1 MNNLMSNKQK
11 DNHSPNNTTDTSMAK
26 ESDYTGGA
34 MQHLF
39 KRILGLQGLGAQALS
54 RSWWQ
59 RWVYPLLFLLT
70 LTLSLATYLTLDS
83 VQQSV
88 NTYINDNQRA
98 LVGGDLILNSK
109 QDWPSEVLA
118 QVKTI
123 ADTQTVYD
131 YQFTAMVVTDEQTLL
146 TSVKAVSPAYPL
158 YGEAELASGQPLWE
172 QLTSNN
178 VVVAPEVLNGL
189 NANIGDQITIGDA
202 EFTISDVLTKEPD
215 RPLTAFGFGG
225 RVLMQQDA
233 LAATNLLGERSRI
246 NYRIEL
252 AGEPELMAEQYD
264 KLTQILT
271 NYPDIEL
278 SDAESADTS
287 VSRIS
292 DNVLMFL
299 KLLVIAVLLLSAVA
313 MYGVITAFVTK
324 QQSSNA
330 IRLALGEP
338 LGSLKRSYYQLL
350 IVTTIIACIAAI
362 IVSFGLL
369 KVGQPYLGAILP
381 ADVGLAINPISAIKT
396 IIIALVLTLLIAQ
409 RGLSTLS
416 TTKPATLLSQ
426 GASQQVQNLPWYQ
439 RLPLLWYGLMLTG
452 LYAFFAY
459 EVSSFKLGAQ
469 LLIGLIG
476 FVAIFWLLARA
487 WLWLLAKLA
496 TNSNISWMQR
506 IAIHNLAR
514 KGNQSALFFV
524 TLSLSVAVLTLIT
537 TLNHSINTQF
547 VNAYPEDAPNL
558 FLLDIQSDQHDE
570 IDNIIGAPV
579 SYYPVIRARVVTANN
594 VPVQDIEPA
603 DGFDDP
609 ARVFNLSYA
618 DTVMDTE
625 FITDAVKD
633 KQLYAPI
640 NVQNQT
646 ENERGTL
653 QNSVQQSVQISEQ
666 TIAPMSILDTAAS
679 LLNVGMGDQVRFNI
693 QGIEIVGQITS
704 IRSRYEQG
712 PSPYFYF
719 LFEPAVL
726 SAAPQI
732 QFATAH
738 VAADDIPDL
747 QGKLVRQFPAVTT
760 IDGTAIAQQIQEL
773 VVQMSRLVYVFTLLA
788 LLTGIMV
795 LISSLLSTS
804 QDRMQESASFR
815 LLGMQK
821 RDLYMLN
828 ILELGILGISA
839 ALFAVIIA
847 NIGAWAAITQWFNLQ
862 FSVPW
867 ASLGIGGVTLVALL
881 FAIAIIYVRLVI
893 GRGIMARVRAMI

>member
-1 MNNLMSNKQK
+1 M
-11 DNHSPNNTTDTSMAK
+11 DNMDNESTDSRGII
-26 ESDYTGGA
+26 S
-34 MQHLF
+34 QLF
-39 KRILGLQGLGAQALS
+39 NRLLISKNLGAQALS

-59 RWVYPLLFLLT
+59 RWIYPVLFLIT
-70 LTLSLATYLTLDS
+70 LVLSLATYLTLDS
-83 VQQSV
+83 IQQSV
-88 NTYINDNQRA
+88 DTYINDNQRA

-109 QDWPSEVLA
+109 QDWPSEILA
-118 QVKTI
+118 QVETV
-123 ADTQTVYD
+123 ADTQIVYD
-131 YQFTAMVVTDEQTLL
+131 YQFSAMVVTDEQTLL
-146 TSVKAVSPAYPL
+146 ASVKAVSPAYPL
-158 YGEAELASGQPLWE
+158 YGEAELASGQPLWQ
-172 QLTSNN
+172 QLSAAN
-178 VVVAPEVLNGL
+178 VVVAPEVLNSL
-189 NANIGDQITIGDA
+189 NASVGDQITIGDA
-202 EFTISDVLTKEPD
+202 EFIISDVLTKEPD

-225 RVLMQQDA
+225 RVLMHQDA
-233 LAATNLLGERSRI
+233 LAATNLLGQRSRI

-252 AGEPELMAEQYD
+252 AGAPELMAVQRD
-264 KLTQILT
+264 KLTQILN

-338 LGSLKRSYYQLL
+338 LKSLKRSYYQLL
-350 IVTTIIACIAAI
+350 IVTTIIACVAAV

-369 KVGQPYLGAILP
+369 KVGQPYLIAILP

-416 TTKPATLLSQ
+416 STKPATLLDQ
-426 GASQQVQNLPWYQ
+426 GASTNSQNLPWY
-439 RLPLLWYGLMLTG
+439 RSLPLLWYGLMLVG
-452 LYAFFAY
+452 LYVFFAY
-459 EVSSFKLGAQ
+459 EVNSLLLGAQ
-469 LLIGLIG
+469 LLIGLTA
-476 FVAIFWLLARA
+476 FVAIFWLLARG
-487 WLWLLAKLA
+487 WLWLLTKFAKH
-496 TNSNISWMQR
+496 SNISWMQR

-537 TLNHSINTQF
+537 TLNHSINAQF
-547 VNAYPEDAPNL
+547 INAYPEDAPNL

-570 IDNIIGAPV
+570 INNIIAAPV

-594 VPVQDIEPA
+594 IPVQDIEPA

-625 FITDAVKD
+625 FITDAVEND
-633 KQLYAPI
+633 KLYTPIKTSDNDPAQTVAP
-640 NVQNQT
+640 
-646 ENERGTL
+646 L
-653 QNSVQQSVQISEQ
+653 
-666 TIAPMSILDTAAS
+666 SILDTAAS

-704 IRSRYEQG
+704 IRSRYEKG

-719 LFEPAVL
+719 LFEPEVL
-726 SAAPQI
+726 AAAPQI

-738 VAADDIPDL
+738 VAADDIPKL
-747 QGKLVRQFPAVTT
+747 QGQLVREFPAVTT
-760 IDGTAIAQQIQEL
+760 IDGTAIAQQVQEL

-804 QDRMQESASFR
+804 QDRMKDSASFR

-847 NIGAWAAITQWFNLQ
+847 NIGAWAAITQWFNLR

-867 ASLGIGGVTLVALL
+867 TSLAIGGVALVVLL

>member
-1 MNNLMSNKQK
+1 
-11 DNHSPNNTTDTSMAK
+11 MAK
-26 ESDYTGGA
+26 ESDYTGGI
-34 MQHLF
+34 MRQLF
-39 KRILGLQGLGAQALS
+39 SGILSLPILGLQGLGAQALS

-59 RWVYPLLFLLT
+59 RWIYPLLFLLT

-88 NTYINDNQRA
+88 DTYINDNQRA

-109 QDWPSEVLA
+109 QEWPSEVLT
-118 QVKTI
+118 QVETV
-123 ADTQTVYD
+123 ADTQIVYD
-131 YQFTAMVVTDEQTLL
+131 YQFSAMVVTDEQTLL
-146 TSVKAVSPAYPL
+146 ASVKAVSPAYPL

-172 QLTSNN
+172 QLSADN
-178 VVVAPEVLNGL
+178 VVVAPEVLNSL
-189 NANIGDQITIGDA
+189 NASVGDQITIGDA
-202 EFTISDVLTKEPD
+202 ELTISDVLTKEPD

-225 RVLMQQDA
+225 RVLMHQDA
-233 LAATNLLGERSRI
+233 LAATNLLGQRSRI

-252 AGEPELMAEQYD
+252 AGKPELMAVQRD
-264 KLTQILT
+264 KLTQILS

-338 LGSLKRSYYQLL
+338 LKSLKRSYYQLL
-350 IVTTIIACIAAI
+350 IATTIIACIAEV

-369 KVGQPYLGAILP
+369 KVGQPYLIAILP

-416 TTKPATLLSQ
+416 TTKPATLLNQGVSTNSQ
-426 GASQQVQNLPWYQ
+426 NMPWYQ
-439 RLPLLWYGLMLTG
+439 RLPLLWYGLMLIG

-459 EVSSFKLGAQ
+459 EVNSLILGAQ
-469 LLIGLIG
+469 LLIGLTA
-476 FVAIFWLLARA
+476 FVAIFWLLARG
-487 WLWLLAKLA
+487 WLWLLTKFAKH
-496 TNSNISWMQR
+496 SNISWMQR

-537 TLNHSINTQF
+537 TLNHSINAQF
-547 VNAYPEDAPNL
+547 INAYPEDAPNL

-570 IDNIIGAPV
+570 INNIIAAPV

-625 FITDAVKD
+625 FIMESLADD
-633 KQLYAPI
+633 KLYAPI
-640 NVQNQT
+640 ETADSDSAKAV
-646 ENERGTL
+646 
-653 QNSVQQSVQISEQ
+653 
-666 TIAPMSILDTAAS
+666 APLSILDTAAS
-679 LLNVGMGDQVRFNI
+679 LLNVVMGDQVRFNI

-704 IRSRYEQG
+704 IRSRYEKG

-738 VAADDIPDL
+738 VAAEDIPEL
-747 QGKLVRQFPAVTT
+747 QGQLVRKFPAVTT
-760 IDGTAIAQQIQEL
+760 IDGTAIAQQVQEL

-804 QDRMQESASFR
+804 QDRMADSASFR

-847 NIGAWAAITQWFNLQ
+847 NIGAWAAITQWFNLR

-867 ASLGIGGVTLVALL
+867 VSLGIGGAVLIALL

>member
-1 MNNLMSNKQK
+1 MDNMDNESNDSRGIISQ
-11 DNHSPNNTTDTSMAK
+11 
-26 ESDYTGGA
+26 
-34 MQHLF
+34 LF
-39 KRILGLQGLGAQALS
+39 NRLLISKNLGAQALS

-59 RWVYPLLFLLT
+59 RWIYPVLFLIT
-70 LTLSLATYLTLDS
+70 LVLSLATYLTLDS
-83 VQQSV
+83 IQQSV
-88 NTYINDNQRA
+88 DTYINDNQRA

-109 QDWPSEVLA
+109 QDWPSEILA
-118 QVKTI
+118 QVETV
-123 ADTQTVYD
+123 ADTQIVYD
-131 YQFTAMVVTDEQTLL
+131 YQFSAMVVTDEQTLL
-146 TSVKAVSPAYPL
+146 ASVKAVSPAYPL
-158 YGEAELASGQPLWE
+158 YGEAELASGQPLWQ
-172 QLTSNN
+172 QLSAAN
-178 VVVAPEVLNGL
+178 VVVAPEVLNSL
-189 NANIGDQITIGDA
+189 NASVGDQITIGDA
-202 EFTISDVLTKEPD
+202 EFIISDVLTKEPD

-225 RVLMQQDA
+225 RVLMHQDA
-233 LAATNLLGERSRI
+233 LAATNLLGQRSRI

-252 AGEPELMAEQYD
+252 AGAPELMAVQRD
-264 KLTQILT
+264 KLTQILN

-278 SDAESADTS
+278 SDAKSADTS

-338 LGSLKRSYYQLL
+338 LKSLKRSYYQLL
-350 IVTTIIACIAAI
+350 IVTTIIACVAAV

-369 KVGQPYLGAILP
+369 KVGQPYLIAILP

-416 TTKPATLLSQ
+416 STKPATLLNQ
-426 GASQQVQNLPWYQ
+426 GASTNSQNLPWY
-439 RLPLLWYGLMLTG
+439 RSLPLLWYGLMLVG
-452 LYAFFAY
+452 LYVFFAY
-459 EVSSFKLGAQ
+459 EVNSLLLGAQ
-469 LLIGLIG
+469 LLVGLTA
-476 FVAIFWLLARA
+476 FVAIFWLLARG
-487 WLWLLAKLA
+487 WLWLLTKFAKH
-496 TNSNISWMQR
+496 SNISWMQR

-537 TLNHSINTQF
+537 TLNHSINAQF
-547 VNAYPEDAPNL
+547 INAYPEDAPNL

-570 IDNIIGAPV
+570 INNIIAAPV

-594 VPVQDIEPA
+594 IPVQDIEPA

-625 FITDAVKD
+625 FITDAVEND
-633 KQLYAPI
+633 KLYTPIKTSDNDPAQTVAP
-640 NVQNQT
+640 
-646 ENERGTL
+646 L
-653 QNSVQQSVQISEQ
+653 
-666 TIAPMSILDTAAS
+666 SILDTAAS

-704 IRSRYEQG
+704 IRSRYEKG

-719 LFEPAVL
+719 LFEPEVL
-726 SAAPQI
+726 AAAPQI

-738 VAADDIPDL
+738 VAADDIPKL
-747 QGKLVRQFPAVTT
+747 QGQLVREFPAVTT
-760 IDGTAIAQQIQEL
+760 IDGTAIAQQVQEL

-804 QDRMQESASFR
+804 QDRMKDSASFR

-828 ILELGILGISA
+828 ILELSILGISA

-847 NIGAWAAITQWFNLQ
+847 NIGAWAAITQWFNLR

-867 ASLGIGGVTLVALL
+867 TSLAIGGVALVVLL

>member
-1 MNNLMSNKQK
+1 MNNKHRNDS
-11 DNHSPNNTTDTSMAK
+11 SSTDTIDTTGMAK
-26 ESDYTGGA
+26 ESDYTGGIIYR
-34 MQHLF
+34 LF
-39 KRILGLQGLGAQALS
+39 KGLGAQALS

-59 RWVYPLLFLLT
+59 RWIYPVLFLLT

-83 VQQSV
+83 IQQSV
-88 NTYINDNQRA
+88 NTYINDNQLA
-98 LVGGDLILNSK
+98 LVGGDLILNSQ
-109 QDWPSEVLA
+109 QDWPSEVLTQVATVADA
-118 QVKTI
+118 QK
-123 ADTQTVYD
+123 VYD
-131 YQFTAMVVTDEQTLL
+131 YQFSAMVVTAEQTLL
-146 TSVKAVSPAYPL
+146 ARVKAVSPAYPL
-158 YGEAELASGQPLWE
+158 YGEVELASGQPLWQ
-172 QLTSNN
+172 QLKPDN
-178 VVVAPEVLNGL
+178 VVVAPEVLKSL
-189 NANIGDQITIGDA
+189 NANVGDKITIG
-202 EFTISDVLTKEPD
+202 EGQFTISDVLTKEPD

-233 LAATNLLGERSRI
+233 IAATNLLGERSRI

-252 AGEPELMAEQYD
+252 AGEPELIAEQRD
-264 KLTQILT
+264 KLTQILN

-313 MYGVITAFVTK
+313 MYGVITAFVSK

-350 IVTTIIACIAAI
+350 IATTIIAGIAAI

-369 KVGQPYLGAILP
+369 KVGQPYLVAILP

-409 RGLSTLS
+409 RGLSSLN

-426 GASQQVQNLPWYQ
+426 GASSPAQNLPWYR
-439 RLPLLWYGLMLTG
+439 RLPLLWYALMLTG

-459 EVSSFKLGAQ
+459 EVGSFKLGAQ
-469 LLIGLIG
+469 LLVGLIG

-487 WLWLLAKLA
+487 WLRLLAKLA

-547 VNAYPEDAPNL
+547 INAYPEDAPNL

-570 IDNIIGAPV
+570 INNIIEAPV
-579 SYYPVIRARVVTANN
+579 SYYPVIRARVVSANN
-594 VPVQDIEPA
+594 IPVQDIEPA

-609 ARVFNLSYA
+609 TRVFNLSYS
-618 DTVMDTE
+618 DTVMETE

-633 KQLYAPI
+633 KQLYAPV
-640 NVQNQT
+640 NSQRLTQNGQDSLQASAQT
-646 ENERGTL
+646 PDQTPT
-653 QNSVQQSVQISEQ
+653 Q
-666 TIAPMSILDTAAS
+666 TIVPMSILDTAAS
-679 LLNVGMGDQVRFNI
+679 LLNVGMGDEVRFNI

-719 LFEPAVL
+719 LFEPSVL

-747 QGKLVRQFPAVTT
+747 QGQLVRAFPAVTT
-760 IDGTAIAQQIQEL
+760 IDGTAIAQQVQEL
-773 VVQMSRLVYVFTLLA
+773 VAQMSRLVYVFTLLA

-828 ILELGILGISA
+828 ILELGLLGLSA
-839 ALFAVIIA
+839 ATFAVIIA
-847 NIGAWAAITQWFNLQ
+847 SVGAWAAITQWFNLR

-867 ASLGIGGVTLVALL
+867 ASLSIGGMALVVLL
-881 FAIAIIYVRLVI
+881 FGIAIIYVRLVI

>member
-1 MNNLMSNKQK
+1 VFTRNLGTK
-11 DNHSPNNTTDTSMAK
+11 
-26 ESDYTGGA
+26 
-34 MQHLF
+34 
-39 KRILGLQGLGAQALS
+39 ALS

-59 RWVYPLLFLLT
+59 RWVYPVLFLLT

-83 VQQSV
+83 IQQSV
-88 NTYINDNQRA
+88 DTYVNDNQRA
-98 LVGGDLILNSK
+98 LVGGDLILNSQ
-109 QDWPSEVLA
+109 QDWPSDVLA
-118 QVKTI
+118 QVDTI
-123 ADTQTVYD
+123 SDAQKVFD
-131 YQFTAMVVTDEQTLL
+131 YQFSAMVVTDEQTLL
-146 TSVKAVSPAYPL
+146 ARVKAVSPSYPL
-158 YGEAELASGQPLWE
+158 YGEVELASGKPLWQ
-172 QLTSNN
+172 QLSLNN

-189 NANIGDQITIGDA
+189 NADVGDRITIGDA
-202 EFTISDVLTKEPD
+202 QFTISDVLTKEPD

-225 RVLMQQDA
+225 RVLMQQDS
-233 LAATNLLGERSRI
+233 LAATNLLGQRSRV

-252 AGEPELMAEQYD
+252 AGEPELMTQQREQ
-264 KLTQILT
+264 LTQILT

-324 QQSSNA
+324 QQSNNA

-338 LGSLKRSYYQLL
+338 LGSVKRSYYQLL
-350 IVTTIIACIAAI
+350 VVTSVIACIAA
-362 IVSFGLL
+362 VALSFGLL
-369 KVGQPYLGAILP
+369 KVGQPYLMAILP
-381 ADVGLAINPISAIKT
+381 PDVGLAINPISAIKT
-396 IIIALVLTLLIAQ
+396 TIIALVLTLLITQ
-409 RGLSTLS
+409 RGLSTLN
-416 TTKPATLLSQ
+416 TTKPATLLNQ
-426 GASQQVQNLPWYQ
+426 GVSSPTQNLPWY
-439 RLPLLWYGLMLTG
+439 RRVPLLWYGLMLIG

-459 EVSSFKLGAQ
+459 EVGSWVLGAQ
-469 LLIGLIG
+469 ILLGLIG
-476 FVAIFWLLARA
+476 FVAIFWALARG

-496 TNSNISWMQR
+496 KRSSIGWMQR

-537 TLNHSINTQF
+537 TLNHSINAQF
-547 VNAYPEDAPNL
+547 INAYPEDAPNL
-558 FLLDIQSDQHDE
+558 FLLDIQSDQHDA
-570 IDNIIGAPV
+570 IDGLIGAPV
-579 SYYPVIRARVVTANN
+579 SYYPVIRSRIVTAND

-609 ARVFNLSYA
+609 TRVFNLSYA

-625 FITDAVKD
+625 YIVDAVED
-633 KQLYAPI
+633 NQLYAPV
-640 NVQNQT
+640 NTQN
-646 ENERGTL
+646 E
-653 QNSVQQSVQISEQ
+653 QNPDQDVVPI
-666 TIAPMSILDTAAS
+666 SILDTAAS
-679 LLNVGMGDQVRFNI
+679 LLNVSMGDQVRFNI

-704 IRSRYEQG
+704 VRTRYEQG
-712 PSPYFYF
+712 PSPFFYF
-719 LFEPAVL
+719 LFEPSVL
-726 SAAPQI
+726 AAAPQI

-738 VAADDIPDL
+738 VPEDEIPEI
-747 QGKLVRQFPAVTT
+747 QGKLVREFPAVTT

-788 LLTGIMV
+788 LLTGVMV

-804 QDRMQESASFR
+804 QDRMKESASFR

-821 RDLYMLN
+821 RDLYILN
-828 ILELGILGISA
+828 ILELSVLGISA
-839 ALFAVIIA
+839 AVFAVIIA
-847 NIGAWAAITQWFNLQ
+847 NVGAWAAITQWFNLR

-867 ASLGIGGVTLVALL
+867 MSLGIGGAALIIL
-881 FAIAIIYVRLVI
+881 LLAIAIIYVRLVI

>member
-1 MNNLMSNKQK
+1 MNEKLTDNKSTDIK
-11 DNHSPNNTTDTSMAK
+11 KTDTSIRQ
-26 ESDYTGGA
+26 ETSYSSGILN
-34 MQHLF
+34 QLF
-39 KRILGLQGLGAQALS
+39 TKTLGSQALS

-59 RWVYPLLFLLT
+59 RWVYPVLFLLT

-88 NTYINDNQRA
+88 DSYINDNQRA

-118 QVKTI
+118 QVETLP
-123 ADTQTVYD
+123 DTQTVYD
-131 YQFTAMVVTDEQTLL
+131 YQFSAMLVTDEQTLL
-146 TSVKAVSPAYPL
+146 ASVKAVTPSYPL
-158 YGEAELASGQPLWE
+158 YGTAELASGKPLWD
-172 QLTSNN
+172 QLTSDSII
-178 VVVAPEVLNGL
+178 VAPEVLSSL
-189 NANIGDQITIGDA
+189 NASVGDRIDIGDA
-202 EFTISDVLTKEPD
+202 QFTISDVLTKEPD

-225 RVLMQQDA
+225 RVLMKQDA
-233 LAATNLLGERSRI
+233 LEATNLLGQRSRI
-246 NYRIEL
+246 NYRIEI
-252 AGEPELMAEQYD
+252 AGDPELINTQRK
-264 KLTQILT
+264 KLTGILT
-271 NYPDIEL
+271 SYPDIEL
-278 SDAESADTS
+278 SDADSADTS

-313 MYGVITAFVTK
+313 MYGVISAFVSK
-324 QQSSNA
+324 QQSNNA

-350 IVTTIIACIAAI
+350 IITTVIACIAAI
-362 IVSFGLL
+362 VLSLGLL
-369 KVGQPYLGAILP
+369 KIGQPYLVAILP

-396 IIIALVLTLLIAQ
+396 IFIALALTLLIAQ
-409 RGLSTLS
+409 RGLSALN
-416 TTKPATLLSQ
+416 TTKPATLLNQ
-426 GASQQVQNLPWYQ
+426 GASTQTQNLPWY
-439 RLPLLWYGLMLTG
+439 RRVPLLWYGLVLAG

-459 EVSSFKLGAQ
+459 EVGSLSLGAQ
-469 LLIGLIG
+469 LLGGLIG
-476 FVAIFWLLARA
+476 FVAIFWLLARG
-487 WLWLLAKLA
+487 WLWLLNKLA
-496 TNSNISWMQR
+496 SNAKVSWMQR

-537 TLNHSINTQF
+537 TLNHSINAQF
-547 VNAYPEDAPNL
+547 INAYPEDAPNL
-558 FLLDIQSDQHDE
+558 FLLDVQSDQHDE
-570 IDNIIGAPV
+570 IDAIIDAPV
-579 SYYPVIRARVVTANN
+579 TYYPVIRARVETAND
-594 VPVQDIEPA
+594 VAAKDIEPE

-609 ARVFNLSYA
+609 TRVFNLSYA

-625 FITDAVKD
+625 YIVDSLTDDALYTPIDDADQQVKP
-633 KQLYAPI
+633 L
-640 NVQNQT
+640 
-646 ENERGTL
+646 
-653 QNSVQQSVQISEQ
+653 
-666 TIAPMSILDTAAS
+666 SILDTAAS
-679 LLNVGMGDQVRFNI
+679 MLNVGMGDQVRFNI

-704 IRSRYEQG
+704 IRTRYERG

-719 LFEPAVL
+719 LFEPSVL

-738 VAADDIPDL
+738 VSEDAIPEL
-747 QGKLVRQFPAVTT
+747 QGKLVREFPAVTT
-760 IDGTAIAQQIQEL
+760 IDGTAIAKQIQEL

-788 LLTGIMV
+788 LLTGVMV

-804 QDRMQESASFR
+804 QDRMKDSASFR

-828 ILELGILGISA
+828 ILELGVLGISA
-839 ALFAVIIA
+839 ATFAVVIA
-847 NIGAWAAITQWFNLQ
+847 SVGAWAAITQWFNLQ

-867 ASLGIGGVTLVALL
+867 TSLAIGGVALVVLL

>member
-1 MNNLMSNKQK
+1 M
-11 DNHSPNNTTDTSMAK
+11 DNMDNESTDSRGII
-26 ESDYTGGA
+26 S
-34 MQHLF
+34 QLF
-39 KRILGLQGLGAQALS
+39 NRLLISKNLGAQALS

-59 RWVYPLLFLLT
+59 RWIYPVLFLIT
-70 LTLSLATYLTLDS
+70 LVLSLATYLTLDS
-83 VQQSV
+83 IQQSV
-88 NTYINDNQRA
+88 DTYINDNQRA

-109 QDWPSEVLA
+109 QDWPSEILA
-118 QVKTI
+118 QVETV
-123 ADTQTVYD
+123 ADTQIVYD
-131 YQFTAMVVTDEQTLL
+131 YQFSAMVVTDEQTLL
-146 TSVKAVSPAYPL
+146 ASVKAVSPAYPL
-158 YGEAELASGQPLWE
+158 YGEAELASGQPLWQ
-172 QLTSNN
+172 QLSAAN
-178 VVVAPEVLNGL
+178 VVVAPEVLNSL
-189 NANIGDQITIGDA
+189 NASVGDQITIGDA
-202 EFTISDVLTKEPD
+202 EFIISDVLTKEPD

-225 RVLMQQDA
+225 RVLMHQDA
-233 LAATNLLGERSRI
+233 LAATNLLGQRSRI

-252 AGEPELMAEQYD
+252 AGAPELMAVQRD
-264 KLTQILT
+264 KLTQILN

-278 SDAESADTS
+278 SDAKSADTS

-338 LGSLKRSYYQLL
+338 LKSLKRSYYQLL
-350 IVTTIIACIAAI
+350 IVTTIIACVAAV

-369 KVGQPYLGAILP
+369 KVGQPYLIAILP

-416 TTKPATLLSQ
+416 STKPATLLNQ
-426 GASQQVQNLPWYQ
+426 GASTNSQNLPWY
-439 RLPLLWYGLMLTG
+439 RSLPLLWYGLMLVG
-452 LYAFFAY
+452 LYVFFAY
-459 EVSSFKLGAQ
+459 EVNSLLLGAQ
-469 LLIGLIG
+469 LLVGLTA
-476 FVAIFWLLARA
+476 FVAIFWLLARG
-487 WLWLLAKLA
+487 WLWLLTKFAKH
-496 TNSNISWMQR
+496 SNISWMQR

-537 TLNHSINTQF
+537 TLNHSINAQF
-547 VNAYPEDAPNL
+547 INAYPEDAPNL

-570 IDNIIGAPV
+570 INNIIAAPV

-594 VPVQDIEPA
+594 IPVQDIEPA

-625 FITDAVKD
+625 FITDAVEND
-633 KQLYAPI
+633 KLYAPI
-640 NVQNQT
+640 KTSDNDPAQT
-646 ENERGTL
+646 
-653 QNSVQQSVQISEQ
+653 V
-666 TIAPMSILDTAAS
+666 APLSILDTAAS

-704 IRSRYEQG
+704 IRSRYEKG

-738 VAADDIPDL
+738 VAADDIPKL
-747 QGKLVRQFPAVTT
+747 QGQLVREFPAVTT
-760 IDGTAIAQQIQEL
+760 IDGTAIAQQVQEL

-804 QDRMQESASFR
+804 QDRMKDSASFR

-847 NIGAWAAITQWFNLQ
+847 NIGAWAAITQWFNLR

-867 ASLGIGGVTLVALL
+867 TSLAIGGVALVVLL

>member
-1 MNNLMSNKQK
+1 MDNKNIEDTLST
-11 DNHSPNNTTDTSMAK
+11 DNTDSMAK
-26 ESDYTGGA
+26 ESDASGGIVR
-34 MQHLF
+34 QLLTSTLGLQ
-39 KRILGLQGLGAQALS
+39 KLGLQGLGAQALS

-59 RWVYPLLFLLT
+59 RWIYPVLFLLT

-83 VQQSV
+83 IQQSV
-88 NTYINDNQRA
+88 DTYINDNQRA

-109 QDWPSEVLA
+109 QDWPSEVLT
-118 QVKTI
+118 QIDTI
-123 ADTQTVYD
+123 ADTQTVFD
-131 YQFTAMVVTDEQTLL
+131 YQFSAMVVTDEQTLL
-146 TSVKAVSPAYPL
+146 ASIKAISQSYPL
-158 YGEAELASGQPLWE
+158 YGDVELASGQPLWQ
-172 QLTSNN
+172 QLTANN
-178 VVVAPEVLNGL
+178 VVVAPEVLKSL
-189 NANIGDQITIGDA
+189 NADIGDQITIGDA
-202 EFTISDVLTKEPD
+202 QFIISDVLTKEPD
-215 RPLTAFGFGG
+215 RPLSAFGFGG
-225 RVLMQQDA
+225 RILMPQQA
-233 LAATNLLGERSRI
+233 LEATNLLGQRSRI

-252 AGEPELMAEQYD
+252 AGNAELMATQRD

-338 LGSLKRSYYQLL
+338 LSSLKRSYYQLL
-350 IVTTIIACIAAI
+350 IITAIIACIAAI
-362 IVSFGLL
+362 LVSFGLL
-369 KVGQPYLGAILP
+369 KVGQPYLVAILP
-381 ADVGLAINPISAIKT
+381 ADVSLAINPISAIKT
-396 IIIALVLTLLIAQ
+396 TVIALVLTLLIAQ
-409 RGLSTLS
+409 RGLSTLN
-416 TTKPATLLSQ
+416 TTKPATLLNQ
-426 GASQQVQNLPWYQ
+426 GASSAVRHLPWYQ
-439 RLPLLWYGLMLTG
+439 RLPLAWYGLMLAG
-452 LYAFFAY
+452 LYVFFVY
-459 EVSSFKLGAQ
+459 EVGGWLFGAQ

-476 FVAIFWLLARA
+476 FVSIFWLLARG
-487 WLWLLAKLA
+487 WLWLLARIA
-496 TNSNISWMQR
+496 SNTKIGWMQR

-524 TLSLSVAVLTLIT
+524 TLALSVAVLTLIT
-537 TLNHSINTQF
+537 TLNHSINAQF
-547 VNAYPEDAPNL
+547 INAYPEDAPNL

-570 IDNIIGAPV
+570 IDSIIGAPV

-594 VPVQDIEPA
+594 IPVQDIEPT

-618 DTVMDTE
+618 DAVMDTE
-625 FITDAVKD
+625 FITDAIAD
-633 KQLYAPI
+633 NQLYAPI
-640 NVQNQT
+640 HT
-646 ENERGTL
+646 ENKDPAST
-653 QNSVQQSVQISEQ
+653 V
-666 TIAPMSILDTAAS
+666 APLSILDTAAS
-679 LLNVGMGDQVRFNI
+679 LLNVGMGDKVRFNI

-738 VAADDIPDL
+738 VNAEDIPDL
-747 QGKLVRQFPAVTT
+747 QGKMVRQFPAVTT

-788 LLTGIMV
+788 LLTGVMV

-804 QDRMQESASFR
+804 QDRLQESASFR

-828 ILELGILGISA
+828 ILELGVLGISA
-839 ALFAVIIA
+839 ATFAIIIA
-847 NIGAWAAITQWFNLQ
+847 SVGAWAALTQWFNLQ

-867 ASLGIGGVTLVALL
+867 ASLSIGGIALIALL
-881 FAIAIIYVRLVI
+881 FAIAIIYVRLVV

>member
-1 MNNLMSNKQK
+1 MNNLMNNKQTEK
-11 DNHSPNNTTDTSMAK
+11 HSPKDTTDAIDTTGMAK
-26 ESDYTGGA
+26 ESDYTGGIIY
-34 MQHLF
+34 HLF
-39 KRILGLQGLGAQALS
+39 KGLGAQALS

-59 RWVYPLLFLLT
+59 RWIYPVLFLLT

-83 VQQSV
+83 IQQSV

-98 LVGGDLILNSK
+98 LVGGDLILNSQ
-109 QDWPSEVLA
+109 QDWPSEVLT
-118 QVKTI
+118 QVATV
-123 ADTQTVYD
+123 ADSQKVYD
-131 YQFTAMVVTDEQTLL
+131 YQFSAMVVTAEQTLL
-146 TSVKAVSPAYPL
+146 ARVKAVSPSYPL
-158 YGEAELASGQPLWE
+158 YGEVELASGQPLWQ
-172 QLTSNN
+172 QLKPDN
-178 VVVAPEVLNGL
+178 VVVAPEVLKSL
-189 NANIGDQITIGDA
+189 NAKIGDQITIG
-202 EFTISDVLTKEPD
+202 EGQFTISDVLTKEPD

-233 LAATNLLGERSRI
+233 LAATNLLGDRSRI

-252 AGEPELMAEQYD
+252 AGEPELIEVQRD

-313 MYGVITAFVTK
+313 MYGIITAFVSK

-338 LGSLKRSYYQLL
+338 LSSLKRSYYQLL
-350 IVTTIIACIAAI
+350 IATTIIAGIAAI

-369 KVGQPYLGAILP
+369 KVGQPYLVAILP

-409 RGLSTLS
+409 RGLSSLN

-426 GASQQVQNLPWYQ
+426 GASQQVQNLPWYR
-439 RLPLLWYGLMLTG
+439 RLPLLWYALMLTG

-459 EVSSFKLGAQ
+459 EVSSFTLGAQ

-496 TNSNISWMQR
+496 MSSNISWMQR

-547 VNAYPEDAPNL
+547 INAYPEDAPNL

-570 IDNIIGAPV
+570 IDNIIEAPV
-579 SYYPVIRARVVTANN
+579 SYYPVIRARVLTANN
-594 VPVQDIEPA
+594 VPVQNIEPA
-603 DGFDDP
+603 EGFDDP
-609 ARVFNLSYA
+609 TRVFNLSYA

-625 FITDAVKD
+625 FITDAIKD

-640 NVQNQT
+640 NSQRLTQNGQD
-646 ENERGTL
+646 
-653 QNSVQQSVQISEQ
+653 SVQASAQTPTQTSAS

-679 LLNVGMGDQVRFNI
+679 LLNVGMGDEVRFNI

-719 LFEPAVL
+719 LFEPSVL

-747 QGKLVRQFPAVTT
+747 QGQLVRAFPAVTT
-760 IDGTAIAQQIQEL
+760 IDGTAIAQQVQEL
-773 VVQMSRLVYVFTLLA
+773 VAQMSRLVYVFTLLA

-828 ILELGILGISA
+828 ILELGLLGLSA
-839 ALFAVIIA
+839 AAFAVIIA
-847 NIGAWAAITQWFNLQ
+847 SVGAWAAITQWFNLR

-867 ASLGIGGVTLVALL
+867 ASLSIGGAALVALL

-893 GRGIMARVRAMI
+893 GRGIMARVRAMV

>member
-1 MNNLMSNKQK
+1 MDNMDNESNYSSGIISQ
-11 DNHSPNNTTDTSMAK
+11 
-26 ESDYTGGA
+26 
-34 MQHLF
+34 LF
-39 KRILGLQGLGAQALS
+39 NRTLGTQALS

-59 RWVYPLLFLLT
+59 RWIYPLLFLLT

-88 NTYINDNQRA
+88 ATYINDNQRA

-109 QDWPSEVLA
+109 QEWPSEVLT
-118 QVKTI
+118 QVETV
-123 ADTQTVYD
+123 ADTQIVYD
-131 YQFTAMVVTDEQTLL
+131 YQFSAMVVTDEQTLL
-146 TSVKAVSPAYPL
+146 ASVKAVSPAYPL
-158 YGEAELASGQPLWE
+158 YGEAELASGQPLWQ
-172 QLTSNN
+172 QLSAEN
-178 VVVAPEVLNGL
+178 VVVAPEVLNSL
-189 NANIGDQITIGDA
+189 NASVGDQITIGDA
-202 EFTISDVLTKEPD
+202 DFTISDVLTKEPD

-225 RVLMQQDA
+225 RVLMHQDA
-233 LAATNLLGERSRI
+233 LAATNLLGQRSRI

-252 AGEPELMAEQYD
+252 AGEPELMAVQRD
-264 KLTQILT
+264 KLTQILS

-313 MYGVITAFVTK
+313 TYGVITAFVTK

-338 LGSLKRSYYQLL
+338 LKSLKRSYYQLL
-350 IVTTIIACIAAI
+350 IVTTIIACIAAV

-369 KVGQPYLGAILP
+369 KVGQPYLIAILP

-416 TTKPATLLSQ
+416 TTKPATLLNQGVSTNSQ
-426 GASQQVQNLPWYQ
+426 NMPWYQ
-439 RLPLLWYGLMLTG
+439 RLPLLWYGLMLIG

-459 EVSSFKLGAQ
+459 EVNSLILGAQ
-469 LLIGLIG
+469 LLIGLTV
-476 FVAIFWLLARA
+476 FVAIFWLLARG
-487 WLWLLAKLA
+487 WLWILTKFAKH
-496 TNSNISWMQR
+496 SNISWMQR

-537 TLNHSINTQF
+537 TLNHSINAQF
-547 VNAYPEDAPNL
+547 INAYPEDAPNL

-570 IDNIIGAPV
+570 INNIIAAPV
-579 SYYPVIRARVVTANN
+579 SYYPVIRARVVTAND

-625 FITDAVKD
+625 FITDSLVKNE
-633 KQLYAPI
+633 LYTPI
-640 NVQNQT
+640 KNADNEKAQT
-646 ENERGTL
+646 VEPL
-653 QNSVQQSVQISEQ
+653 
-666 TIAPMSILDTAAS
+666 SILDTAAS

-704 IRSRYEQG
+704 IRSRYEKG

-738 VAADDIPDL
+738 VAAEDIPKL
-747 QGKLVRQFPAVTT
+747 QGQLVREFPAVTT

-804 QDRMQESASFR
+804 QDRMADSASFR

-847 NIGAWAAITQWFNLQ
+847 NIGAWAAITQWFNLR

-867 ASLGIGGVTLVALL
+867 ASLSIGGVALVGLL

>member
-1 MNNLMSNKQK
+1 M
-11 DNHSPNNTTDTSMAK
+11 DNMDNESTDSRGII
-26 ESDYTGGA
+26 S
-34 MQHLF
+34 QLF
-39 KRILGLQGLGAQALS
+39 NRLLISKNLGAQALS

-59 RWVYPLLFLLT
+59 RWIYPVLFLIT
-70 LTLSLATYLTLDS
+70 LVLSLATYLTLDS
-83 VQQSV
+83 IQQSV
-88 NTYINDNQRA
+88 DTYINDNQRA

-109 QDWPSEVLA
+109 QDWPSEILA
-118 QVKTI
+118 QVETV
-123 ADTQTVYD
+123 ADTQIVYD
-131 YQFTAMVVTDEQTLL
+131 YQFSAMVVTDEQTLL
-146 TSVKAVSPAYPL
+146 ASVKAVSPAYPL
-158 YGEAELASGQPLWE
+158 YGEAELASGQPLWQ
-172 QLTSNN
+172 QLSAAN
-178 VVVAPEVLNGL
+178 VVVAPEVLNSL
-189 NANIGDQITIGDA
+189 NASVGDQITIGDA
-202 EFTISDVLTKEPD
+202 EFIISDVLTKEPD

-225 RVLMQQDA
+225 RVLMHQDA
-233 LAATNLLGERSRI
+233 LAATNLLGQRSRI

-252 AGEPELMAEQYD
+252 AGAPELMAVQRD
-264 KLTQILT
+264 KLTQILN

-278 SDAESADTS
+278 SDAKSADTS

-338 LGSLKRSYYQLL
+338 LKSLKRSYYQLL
-350 IVTTIIACIAAI
+350 IVTTIIACVAAV

-369 KVGQPYLGAILP
+369 KVGQPYLIAILP

-416 TTKPATLLSQ
+416 STKPATLLNQ
-426 GASQQVQNLPWYQ
+426 GASTNSQNLPWY
-439 RLPLLWYGLMLTG
+439 RSLPLLWYGLMLVG
-452 LYAFFAY
+452 LYVFFAY
-459 EVSSFKLGAQ
+459 EVNSLLLGAQ
-469 LLIGLIG
+469 LLVGLTA
-476 FVAIFWLLARA
+476 FVAIFWLLARG
-487 WLWLLAKLA
+487 WLWLLTKFAKH
-496 TNSNISWMQR
+496 SNISWMQR

-537 TLNHSINTQF
+537 TLNHSINAQF
-547 VNAYPEDAPNL
+547 INAYPEDAPNL

-570 IDNIIGAPV
+570 INNIIAAPV

-594 VPVQDIEPA
+594 IPVQDIEPA

-625 FITDAVKD
+625 FITDAVEND
-633 KQLYAPI
+633 KLYAPI
-640 NVQNQT
+640 KTSDNDPAQT
-646 ENERGTL
+646 
-653 QNSVQQSVQISEQ
+653 V
-666 TIAPMSILDTAAS
+666 APLSILDTAAS

-704 IRSRYEQG
+704 IRSRYEKG

-719 LFEPAVL
+719 LFEPKVL
-726 SAAPQI
+726 AAAPQI

-738 VAADDIPDL
+738 VAADDIPKL
-747 QGKLVRQFPAVTT
+747 QGQLVREFPAVTT
-760 IDGTAIAQQIQEL
+760 IDGTAIAEQVQEL

-804 QDRMQESASFR
+804 QDRMKDSASFR

-828 ILELGILGISA
+828 TLELGILGISA

-847 NIGAWAAITQWFNLQ
+847 NIGAWAAITQWFNLR

-867 ASLGIGGVTLVALL
+867 TSLGMGGVALIGLL
-881 FAIAIIYVRLVI
+881 FAIAIIYVKLVI

>member
-1 MNNLMSNKQK
+1 M
-11 DNHSPNNTTDTSMAK
+11 DNMDNESTDSRGII
-26 ESDYTGGA
+26 S
-34 MQHLF
+34 QLF
-39 KRILGLQGLGAQALS
+39 NRLLISKNLGAQALS

-59 RWVYPLLFLLT
+59 RWIYPVLFLIT
-70 LTLSLATYLTLDS
+70 LVLSLATYLTLDS
-83 VQQSV
+83 IQQSV
-88 NTYINDNQRA
+88 DTYINDNQRA

-109 QDWPSEVLA
+109 QDWPSEILA
-118 QVKTI
+118 QVETV
-123 ADTQTVYD
+123 ADTQIVYD
-131 YQFTAMVVTDEQTLL
+131 YQFSAMVVTDEQTLL
-146 TSVKAVSPAYPL
+146 ASVKAVSPAYPL
-158 YGEAELASGQPLWE
+158 YGEAELASGQPLWQ
-172 QLTSNN
+172 QLSAAN
-178 VVVAPEVLNGL
+178 VVVAPEVLNSL
-189 NANIGDQITIGDA
+189 NASVGDQITIGDA
-202 EFTISDVLTKEPD
+202 EFIISDVLTKEPD

-225 RVLMQQDA
+225 RVLMHQDA
-233 LAATNLLGERSRI
+233 LAATNLLGQRSRI

-252 AGEPELMAEQYD
+252 AGAPELMAVQRD
-264 KLTQILT
+264 KLTQILN

-278 SDAESADTS
+278 SDAKSADTS

-338 LGSLKRSYYQLL
+338 LKSLKRSYYQLL
-350 IVTTIIACIAAI
+350 IVTTIIACVAAV

-369 KVGQPYLGAILP
+369 QVGQPYLIAILP

-416 TTKPATLLSQ
+416 STKPATLLNQ
-426 GASQQVQNLPWYQ
+426 GASTNSQNLPWY
-439 RLPLLWYGLMLTG
+439 RSLPLLWYGLMLVG
-452 LYAFFAY
+452 LYVFFAY
-459 EVSSFKLGAQ
+459 EVNSLLLGAQ
-469 LLIGLIG
+469 LLIGLTA
-476 FVAIFWLLARA
+476 FVAIFWLLARG
-487 WLWLLAKLA
+487 WLWLLTKFAKH
-496 TNSNISWMQR
+496 SNISWMQR

-537 TLNHSINTQF
+537 TLNHSINAQF
-547 VNAYPEDAPNL
+547 INAYPEDAPNL

-570 IDNIIGAPV
+570 INNIIAAPV

-594 VPVQDIEPA
+594 IPVQDIEPA

-625 FITDAVKD
+625 FITDAVEND
-633 KQLYAPI
+633 KLYAPI
-640 NVQNQT
+640 KTSDNDPAQT
-646 ENERGTL
+646 
-653 QNSVQQSVQISEQ
+653 V
-666 TIAPMSILDTAAS
+666 APLSILDTAAS

-704 IRSRYEQG
+704 IRSRYEKG

-719 LFEPAVL
+719 LFEPEVL
-726 SAAPQI
+726 AAAPQI

-738 VAADDIPDL
+738 VAADDIPKL
-747 QGKLVRQFPAVTT
+747 QGQLVREFPAVTT
-760 IDGTAIAQQIQEL
+760 IDGTAIAQQVQEL

-804 QDRMQESASFR
+804 QDRMKDSASFR

-828 ILELGILGISA
+828 ILELSILGISA

-847 NIGAWAAITQWFNLQ
+847 NIGAWAAITQWFNLR

-867 ASLGIGGVTLVALL
+867 SSLAIGGVALVGLL

>member
-1 MNNLMSNKQK
+1 MNSKPTDNK
-11 DNHSPNNTTDTSMAK
+11 SPDTKKTVTSMHQ
-26 ESDYTGGA
+26 ESSYPSGILS
-34 MQHLF
+34 QLF
-39 KRILGLQGLGAQALS
+39 TRTLGFQTLGSQALS

-59 RWVYPLLFLLT
+59 RWVYPVLFLLT

-88 NTYINDNQRA
+88 DSYINDNQRA

-109 QDWPSEVLA
+109 QDWPSEVLS
-118 QVKTI
+118 QVETLP
-123 ADTQTVYD
+123 DTQTVYD
-131 YQFTAMVVTDEQTLL
+131 YQFSAMLVNDEQTLL
-146 TSVKAVSPAYPL
+146 ASVKAVSPSYPL
-158 YGEAELASGQPLWE
+158 YGTAELASGQPLWN
-172 QLTSNN
+172 QLTSDS
-178 VVVAPEVLNGL
+178 VIVAPEVLSSL
-189 NANIGDQITIGDA
+189 QADVGDRITIGDA
-202 EFTISDVLTKEPD
+202 QFTISDVLTKEPD
-215 RPLTAFGFGG
+215 RPLTTFGFGG
-225 RVLMQQDA
+225 RVLMKQDA
-233 LAATNLLGERSRI
+233 LPSTNLLGQRSRI
-246 NYRIEL
+246 NYRIEM
-252 AGEPELMAEQYD
+252 AGDPELITTQREQ
-264 KLTQILT
+264 LTDILT

-313 MYGVITAFVTK
+313 MYGVISAFVSK
-324 QQSSNA
+324 QQSNNA

-350 IVTTIIACIAAI
+350 IVTTVIACVAA
-362 IVSFGLL
+362 VALSLGLL
-369 KVGQPYLGAILP
+369 KIGQPYLVAILP

-396 IIIALVLTLLIAQ
+396 IVIALALTILIAQ
-409 RGLSTLS
+409 RGLSALN
-416 TTKPATLLSQ
+416 TTKPATLLNQ
-426 GASQQVQNLPWYQ
+426 GASTQTQNLPWY
-439 RLPLLWYGLMLTG
+439 RRVPLLWYGLVLAG

-459 EVSSFKLGAQ
+459 EVGSLSLGAQ
-469 LLIGLIG
+469 LLGGLIG
-476 FVAIFWLLARA
+476 FVAIFWLLARG
-487 WLWLLAKLA
+487 WLWLLNKLA
-496 TNSNISWMQR
+496 SNTKVSWMQR

-537 TLNHSINTQF
+537 TLNHSINAQF
-547 VNAYPEDAPNL
+547 INAYPEDAPNL
-558 FLLDIQSDQHDE
+558 FLLDVQSDQHDD
-570 IDNIIGAPV
+570 IDAIIEAPV
-579 SYYPVIRARVVTANN
+579 TYYPVIRARVETAND
-594 VPVQDIEPA
+594 VAAKDIEPA

-609 ARVFNLSYA
+609 TRVFNLSYA

-625 FITDAVKD
+625 YITESLTDDA
-633 KQLYAPI
+633 LYTPI
-640 NVQNQT
+640 DAT
-646 ENERGTL
+646 NE
-653 QNSVQQSVQISEQ
+653 QIK
-666 TIAPMSILDTAAS
+666 PLSILDTAAGM
-679 LLNVGMGDQVRFNI
+679 LNVGMGDQVRFNI
-693 QGIEIVGQITS
+693 QGIEIIGQITS
-704 IRSRYEQG
+704 IRTRYERG

-719 LFEPAVL
+719 LFEPSVL

-738 VAADDIPDL
+738 VSEDAIPEL
-747 QGKLVRQFPAVTT
+747 QGKLVREFPAVTT
-760 IDGTAIAQQIQEL
+760 IDGTAIAKQIQEL

-788 LLTGIMV
+788 LLTGVMV

-804 QDRMQESASFR
+804 QDRMKDSASFR

-828 ILELGILGISA
+828 ILELGVLGISA
-839 ALFAVIIA
+839 ATFAVVIA
-847 NIGAWAAITQWFNLQ
+847 SVGAWAAITQWFNLQ

-867 ASLGIGGVTLVALL
+867 TSLAIGGAALVVLL

>member
-1 MNNLMSNKQK
+1 M
-11 DNHSPNNTTDTSMAK
+11 DNMDNESTDSRGII
-26 ESDYTGGA
+26 S
-34 MQHLF
+34 QLF
-39 KRILGLQGLGAQALS
+39 NRLLISKNLGAQALS

-59 RWVYPLLFLLT
+59 RWIYPVLFLIT
-70 LTLSLATYLTLDS
+70 LVLSLATYLTLDS
-83 VQQSV
+83 IQQSV
-88 NTYINDNQRA
+88 DTYINDNQRA

-109 QDWPSEVLA
+109 QDWPSEILA
-118 QVKTI
+118 QVETV
-123 ADTQTVYD
+123 ADTQIVYD
-131 YQFTAMVVTDEQTLL
+131 YQFSAMVVTDEQTLL
-146 TSVKAVSPAYPL
+146 ASVKAVSPAYPL
-158 YGEAELASGQPLWE
+158 YGEAELASGQPLWQ
-172 QLTSNN
+172 QLSAAN
-178 VVVAPEVLNGL
+178 VVVAPEVLNSL
-189 NANIGDQITIGDA
+189 NASVGDQITIGDA
-202 EFTISDVLTKEPD
+202 EFIISDVLTKEPD

-225 RVLMQQDA
+225 RVLMHQDA
-233 LAATNLLGERSRI
+233 LAATNLLGQRSRI

-252 AGEPELMAEQYD
+252 AGAPELMAVQRD
-264 KLTQILT
+264 KLTQILN

-278 SDAESADTS
+278 SDAKSADTS

-338 LGSLKRSYYQLL
+338 LKSLKRSYYQLL
-350 IVTTIIACIAAI
+350 IVTTIIACVAAV

-369 KVGQPYLGAILP
+369 KVGQPYLIAILP

-416 TTKPATLLSQ
+416 STKPATLLNQ
-426 GASQQVQNLPWYQ
+426 GASTNSQNLPWY
-439 RLPLLWYGLMLTG
+439 RSLPLLWYGLMLVG
-452 LYAFFAY
+452 LYVFFAY
-459 EVSSFKLGAQ
+459 EVNSLLLGAQ
-469 LLIGLIG
+469 LLIGLTA
-476 FVAIFWLLARA
+476 FVAIFWLLARG
-487 WLWLLAKLA
+487 WLWLLTKFAKH
-496 TNSNISWMQR
+496 SNISWMQR

-537 TLNHSINTQF
+537 TLNHSINAQF
-547 VNAYPEDAPNL
+547 INAYPEDAPNL

-570 IDNIIGAPV
+570 INNIIAAPV

-594 VPVQDIEPA
+594 IPVQDIEPA

-625 FITDAVKD
+625 FITDAVEND
-633 KQLYAPI
+633 KLYAPI
-640 NVQNQT
+640 KTSDNDPAQT
-646 ENERGTL
+646 
-653 QNSVQQSVQISEQ
+653 V
-666 TIAPMSILDTAAS
+666 APLSILDTAAS

-704 IRSRYEQG
+704 IRSRYEKG

-719 LFEPAVL
+719 LFEPEVL
-726 SAAPQI
+726 AAAPQI

-738 VAADDIPDL
+738 VAADDIPKL
-747 QGKLVRQFPAVTT
+747 QGQLVREFPAVTT
-760 IDGTAIAQQIQEL
+760 IDGTAIAQQVQEL

-804 QDRMQESASFR
+804 QDRMKDSASFR

-828 ILELGILGISA
+828 TLELGILGISA

-847 NIGAWAAITQWFNLQ
+847 NIGAWAAITQWFNLR

-867 ASLGIGGVTLVALL
+867 TSLGMGGVALIGLL

>member
-1 MNNLMSNKQK
+1 M
-11 DNHSPNNTTDTSMAK
+11 DNMDNESTDSRGII
-26 ESDYTGGA
+26 S
-34 MQHLF
+34 QLF
-39 KRILGLQGLGAQALS
+39 NRLLISKNLGAQALS

-59 RWVYPLLFLLT
+59 RWIYPVLFLIT
-70 LTLSLATYLTLDS
+70 LVLSLATYLTLDS
-83 VQQSV
+83 IQQSV
-88 NTYINDNQRA
+88 DTYINDNQRA

-109 QDWPSEVLA
+109 QDWPSEILA
-118 QVKTI
+118 QVETV
-123 ADTQTVYD
+123 ADTQIVYD
-131 YQFTAMVVTDEQTLL
+131 YQFSAMVVTDEQTLL
-146 TSVKAVSPAYPL
+146 ASVKAVSPAYPL
-158 YGEAELASGQPLWE
+158 YGEAELASGQPLWQ
-172 QLTSNN
+172 QLSAAN
-178 VVVAPEVLNGL
+178 VVVAPEVLNSL
-189 NANIGDQITIGDA
+189 NASVGDQITIGDA
-202 EFTISDVLTKEPD
+202 EFIISDVLTKEPD

-225 RVLMQQDA
+225 RVLMHQDA
-233 LAATNLLGERSRI
+233 LAATNLLGQRSRI

-252 AGEPELMAEQYD
+252 AGNPELMAVQRD
-264 KLTQILT
+264 KLTQILN

-278 SDAESADTS
+278 SDAKSADTS

-338 LGSLKRSYYQLL
+338 LKSLKRSYYQLL
-350 IVTTIIACIAAI
+350 IVTTIIACVAAV

-369 KVGQPYLGAILP
+369 KVGQPYLIAILP

-416 TTKPATLLSQ
+416 STKPATLLNQ
-426 GASQQVQNLPWYQ
+426 GASTISQNMPWYR
-439 RLPLLWYGLMLTG
+439 RLPLLWYGLMLVG
-452 LYAFFAY
+452 LYVFFAY
-459 EVSSFKLGAQ
+459 EVNSLLLGAQ
-469 LLIGLIG
+469 LLIGLTA
-476 FVAIFWLLARA
+476 FVAIFWLLARG
-487 WLWLLAKLA
+487 WLWLLTKFAKH
-496 TNSNISWMQR
+496 SNISWMQR

-537 TLNHSINTQF
+537 TLNHSINAQF
-547 VNAYPEDAPNL
+547 INAYPEDTPNL
-558 FLLDIQSDQHDE
+558 FLLDIQSDQHDA
-570 IDNIIGAPV
+570 INNIIAAPV

-594 VPVQDIEPA
+594 IPVQDIEPA

-625 FITDAVKD
+625 FITDAVEND
-633 KQLYAPI
+633 KLYTPIKTSDNDPAQTVAP
-640 NVQNQT
+640 
-646 ENERGTL
+646 L
-653 QNSVQQSVQISEQ
+653 
-666 TIAPMSILDTAAS
+666 SILDTAAS

-704 IRSRYEQG
+704 IRSRYEKG

-719 LFEPAVL
+719 LFEPEVL
-726 SAAPQI
+726 AAAPQI

-738 VAADDIPDL
+738 VAADDIPKL
-747 QGKLVRQFPAVTT
+747 QGQLVREFPAVTT
-760 IDGTAIAQQIQEL
+760 IDGTAIAQQVQEL

-804 QDRMQESASFR
+804 QDRMKDSASFR

-847 NIGAWAAITQWFNLQ
+847 NIGAWAAITQWFNLR

-867 ASLGIGGVTLVALL
+867 TSLAIGGVALVVLL

>member
-1 MNNLMSNKQK
+1 M
-11 DNHSPNNTTDTSMAK
+11 DNMDNESTDSRGII
-26 ESDYTGGA
+26 S
-34 MQHLF
+34 QLF
-39 KRILGLQGLGAQALS
+39 NRLLISKNLGAQALS

-59 RWVYPLLFLLT
+59 RWIYPVLFLIT
-70 LTLSLATYLTLDS
+70 LVLSLATYLTLDS
-83 VQQSV
+83 IQQSV
-88 NTYINDNQRA
+88 DTYINDNQRA

-109 QDWPSEVLA
+109 QDWPSEILA
-118 QVKTI
+118 QVETV
-123 ADTQTVYD
+123 ADTQIVYD
-131 YQFTAMVVTDEQTLL
+131 YQFSAMVVTDEQTLL
-146 TSVKAVSPAYPL
+146 ASVKAVSPAYPL
-158 YGEAELASGQPLWE
+158 YGEAELASGQPLWQ
-172 QLTSNN
+172 QLSAAN
-178 VVVAPEVLNGL
+178 VVVAPEVLNSL
-189 NANIGDQITIGDA
+189 NASVGDQITIGDA
-202 EFTISDVLTKEPD
+202 EFIISDVLTKEPD

-225 RVLMQQDA
+225 RVLMHQDA
-233 LAATNLLGERSRI
+233 LAATNLLGQRSRI

-252 AGEPELMAEQYD
+252 AGAPELMAVQRD
-264 KLTQILT
+264 KLTQILN

-278 SDAESADTS
+278 SDAKSADTS

-338 LGSLKRSYYQLL
+338 LKSLKRSYYQLL
-350 IVTTIIACIAAI
+350 IVTTIIACVAAV

-369 KVGQPYLGAILP
+369 KVGQPYLIAILP

-416 TTKPATLLSQ
+416 STKPATLLNQ
-426 GASQQVQNLPWYQ
+426 GASTNSQNLPWY
-439 RLPLLWYGLMLTG
+439 RSLPLLWYGLMLVG
-452 LYAFFAY
+452 LYVFFAY
-459 EVSSFKLGAQ
+459 EVNSLLLGAQ
-469 LLIGLIG
+469 LLVGLTA
-476 FVAIFWLLARA
+476 FVAIFWLLARG
-487 WLWLLAKLA
+487 WLWLLTKFAKH
-496 TNSNISWMQR
+496 SNISWMQR

-537 TLNHSINTQF
+537 TLNHSINAQF
-547 VNAYPEDAPNL
+547 INAYPEDAPNL

-570 IDNIIGAPV
+570 INNIIAAPV

-594 VPVQDIEPA
+594 IPVQDIEPA

-625 FITDAVKD
+625 FITDAVEND
-633 KQLYAPI
+633 KLYAPI
-640 NVQNQT
+640 KTSDNDPAQT
-646 ENERGTL
+646 
-653 QNSVQQSVQISEQ
+653 V
-666 TIAPMSILDTAAS
+666 APLSILDTAAS
-679 LLNVGMGDQVRFNI
+679 LLNVGVGDQVRFNI

-704 IRSRYEQG
+704 IRSRYEKG

-719 LFEPAVL
+719 LFEPEVL
-726 SAAPQI
+726 AAAPQI

-738 VAADDIPDL
+738 VAADDIPKL
-747 QGKLVRQFPAVTT
+747 QGQLVREFPAVTT
-760 IDGTAIAQQIQEL
+760 IDGTAIAQQVQEL

-804 QDRMQESASFR
+804 QDRMKDSASFR

-828 ILELGILGISA
+828 ILELSILGISA

-847 NIGAWAAITQWFNLQ
+847 NIGAWAAITQWFNLR

-867 ASLGIGGVTLVALL
+867 TSLAIGGVALVVLL

>member
-1 MNNLMSNKQK
+1 M
-11 DNHSPNNTTDTSMAK
+11 DNMDNESTDSRGII
-26 ESDYTGGA
+26 S
-34 MQHLF
+34 QLF
-39 KRILGLQGLGAQALS
+39 NRLLISKNLGAQALS

-59 RWVYPLLFLLT
+59 RWIYPVLFLIT
-70 LTLSLATYLTLDS
+70 LVLSLATYLTLDS
-83 VQQSV
+83 IQQSV
-88 NTYINDNQRA
+88 DTYINDNQRA

-109 QDWPSEVLA
+109 QDWPSEILA
-118 QVKTI
+118 QVETV
-123 ADTQTVYD
+123 ADTQIVYD
-131 YQFTAMVVTDEQTLL
+131 YQFSAMVVTDEQTLL
-146 TSVKAVSPAYPL
+146 ASVKAVSPAYPL
-158 YGEAELASGQPLWE
+158 YGEAELASGQPLWQ
-172 QLTSNN
+172 QLSAAN
-178 VVVAPEVLNGL
+178 VVVAPEVLNSL
-189 NANIGDQITIGDA
+189 NASVGDQITIGDA
-202 EFTISDVLTKEPD
+202 EFIISDVLTKEPD

-225 RVLMQQDA
+225 RVLMHQDA
-233 LAATNLLGERSRI
+233 LAATNLLGQRSRI

-252 AGEPELMAEQYD
+252 AGAPELMAVQRD
-264 KLTQILT
+264 KLTQILS

-278 SDAESADTS
+278 SDAKSADTS

-338 LGSLKRSYYQLL
+338 LKSLKRSYYQLL
-350 IVTTIIACIAAI
+350 IVTTIIACVAAV

-369 KVGQPYLGAILP
+369 KVGQPYLIAILP

-416 TTKPATLLSQ
+416 STKPATLLNQ
-426 GASQQVQNLPWYQ
+426 GASTNSQNLPWY
-439 RLPLLWYGLMLTG
+439 RSLPLLWYGLMLVG
-452 LYAFFAY
+452 LYVFFAY
-459 EVSSFKLGAQ
+459 EVNSLLLGAQ
-469 LLIGLIG
+469 LLIGLTA
-476 FVAIFWLLARA
+476 FVAIFWLLARG
-487 WLWLLAKLA
+487 WLWLLTKFAKH
-496 TNSNISWMQR
+496 SNISWMQR

-537 TLNHSINTQF
+537 TLNHSINAQF
-547 VNAYPEDAPNL
+547 INAYPEDAPNL

-570 IDNIIGAPV
+570 INNIIAAPV

-594 VPVQDIEPA
+594 IPVQDIEPA

-625 FITDAVKD
+625 FITDAVEND
-633 KQLYAPI
+633 KLYAPI
-640 NVQNQT
+640 KTSDNDPAQT
-646 ENERGTL
+646 
-653 QNSVQQSVQISEQ
+653 V
-666 TIAPMSILDTAAS
+666 APLSILDTAAS

-704 IRSRYEQG
+704 IRSRYEKG

-719 LFEPAVL
+719 LFEPEVL
-726 SAAPQI
+726 AAAPQI

-738 VAADDIPDL
+738 VTAEDIPKL
-747 QGKLVRQFPAVTT
+747 QGQLVREFPAVTT
-760 IDGTAIAQQIQEL
+760 IDGTAIAEQVQEL

-804 QDRMQESASFR
+804 QDRMKDSASFR

-847 NIGAWAAITQWFNLQ
+847 NIGAWAAITQWFNLR

-867 ASLGIGGVTLVALL
+867 TSLGMGGVALIGLL
-881 FAIAIIYVRLVI
+881 FAIAIIYVKLVI

>member
-1 MNNLMSNKQK
+1 M
-11 DNHSPNNTTDTSMAK
+11 DNMDNESTDSRGII
-26 ESDYTGGA
+26 S
-34 MQHLF
+34 QLF
-39 KRILGLQGLGAQALS
+39 NRLLISKNLGAQALS

-59 RWVYPLLFLLT
+59 RWIYPVLFLIT
-70 LTLSLATYLTLDS
+70 LVLSLATYLTLDS
-83 VQQSV
+83 IQQSV
-88 NTYINDNQRA
+88 DTYINDNQRA

-109 QDWPSEVLA
+109 QDWPSEILA
-118 QVKTI
+118 QVETV
-123 ADTQTVYD
+123 ADTQIVYD
-131 YQFTAMVVTDEQTLL
+131 YQFSAMVVTDEQTLL
-146 TSVKAVSPAYPL
+146 ASVKAVSPAYPL
-158 YGEAELASGQPLWE
+158 YGEAELASGQPLWQ
-172 QLTSNN
+172 QLSAAN
-178 VVVAPEVLNGL
+178 VVVAPEVLNSL
-189 NANIGDQITIGDA
+189 NASVGDQITIGDA
-202 EFTISDVLTKEPD
+202 EFIISDVLTKEPD

-225 RVLMQQDA
+225 RVLMHQDA
-233 LAATNLLGERSRI
+233 LAATNLLGQRSRI

-252 AGEPELMAEQYD
+252 AGAPELMAVQRD
-264 KLTQILT
+264 KLTQILN

-278 SDAESADTS
+278 SDAKSADTS

-338 LGSLKRSYYQLL
+338 LKSLKRSYYQLL
-350 IVTTIIACIAAI
+350 IVTTIIACVAAV

-369 KVGQPYLGAILP
+369 KVGQPYLIAILP

-416 TTKPATLLSQ
+416 STKPATLLNQ
-426 GASQQVQNLPWYQ
+426 GASTNSQNLPWY
-439 RLPLLWYGLMLTG
+439 RSLPLLWYGLMLVG
-452 LYAFFAY
+452 LYVFFAY
-459 EVSSFKLGAQ
+459 EVNSLLLGAQ
-469 LLIGLIG
+469 LLIGLTA
-476 FVAIFWLLARA
+476 FVAIFWLLARG
-487 WLWLLAKLA
+487 WLWLLTKFAKH
-496 TNSNISWMQR
+496 SNISWMQR

-537 TLNHSINTQF
+537 TLNHSINAQF
-547 VNAYPEDAPNL
+547 INAYPEDAPNL

-570 IDNIIGAPV
+570 INNIIAAPV

-594 VPVQDIEPA
+594 IPVQDIEPA

-625 FITDAVKD
+625 FITDAVEND
-633 KQLYAPI
+633 KLYTPIKTSDNDPAQTVAP
-640 NVQNQT
+640 
-646 ENERGTL
+646 L
-653 QNSVQQSVQISEQ
+653 
-666 TIAPMSILDTAAS
+666 SILDTAAS

-704 IRSRYEQG
+704 IRSRYEKG

-719 LFEPAVL
+719 LFEPEVL
-726 SAAPQI
+726 AAAPQI

-738 VAADDIPDL
+738 VTAEDIPKL
-747 QGKLVRQFPAVTT
+747 QGQLVREFPAVTT
-760 IDGTAIAQQIQEL
+760 IDGTAIAEQVQEL

-804 QDRMQESASFR
+804 QDRMKDSASFR

-828 ILELGILGISA
+828 TLELGILGISA

-847 NIGAWAAITQWFNLQ
+847 NIGAWAAITQWFNLR

-867 ASLGIGGVTLVALL
+867 TSLGMGGVALIGLL

>member
-1 MNNLMSNKQK
+1 MNNLMNNKQTDK
-11 DNHSPNNTTDTSMAK
+11 KPSNDTTSATMAK
-26 ESDYTGGA
+26 ESDYTGGI
-34 MQHLF
+34 MRQLF
-39 KRILGLQGLGAQALS
+39 SSILSSKRLGAQALS

-59 RWVYPLLFLLT
+59 RWIYPVLFLLT

-83 VQQSV
+83 IQQSV
-88 NTYINDNQRA
+88 DTYINDNQRA

-109 QDWPSEVLA
+109 QDWPSEVLT
-118 QVKTI
+118 QIDTL
-123 ADTQTVYD
+123 ADTQTVFD
-131 YQFTAMVVTDEQTLL
+131 YQFSAMVVTEEQTLL
-146 TSVKAVSPAYPL
+146 ASVKAVSPSYPL
-158 YGEAELASGQPLWE
+158 YGDAELASGQPLWQ
-172 QLTSNN
+172 QLTASN

-189 NANIGDQITIGDA
+189 NANVGDQITIGDA

-225 RVLMQQDA
+225 RVLMQQEA
-233 LAATNLLGERSRI
+233 LATTNLLGERSRI

-252 AGEPELMAEQYD
+252 AGEPEVMALQRD
-264 KLTQILT
+264 KLTQILS

-350 IVTTIIACIAAI
+350 IATTIIAGIAAI

-369 KVGQPYLGAILP
+369 QIGQPYLVAILP
-381 ADVGLAINPISAIKT
+381 ADVGLAINPISIIKT
-396 IIIALVLTLLIAQ
+396 VIIALILTLLIAQ

-416 TTKPATLLSQ
+416 TTKPATLLNQ
-426 GASQQVQNLPWYQ
+426 GASQQLQNKPWHQ

-459 EVSSFKLGAQ
+459 EVGSFKLGAQ

-476 FVAIFWLLARA
+476 FVAIFWLLARG
-487 WLWLLAKLA
+487 WLWLLAKLS

-547 VNAYPEDAPNL
+547 INAYPEDAPNL

-570 IDNIIGAPV
+570 INNIIGAPV

-609 ARVFNLSYA
+609 TRVFNLSYA

-633 KQLYAPI
+633 NQLYAPV
-640 NVQNQT
+640 NLQKQTQNGQESAQT
-646 ENERGTL
+646 PT
-653 QNSVQQSVQISEQ
+653 Q
-666 TIAPMSILDTAAS
+666 TIAPMSILDTAAG

-738 VAADDIPDL
+738 VAADDIPEL
-747 QGKLVRQFPAVTT
+747 QGQLVRAFPAVTT
-760 IDGTAIAQQIQEL
+760 IDGTAIAQQVQEL
-773 VVQMSRLVYVFTLLA
+773 VAQMSRLVYVFTLLA
-788 LLTGIMV
+788 LLTGVMV

-804 QDRMQESASFR
+804 QDRMKDSASFR

-847 NIGAWAAITQWFNLQ
+847 NVGAWAAITQWFNLR

-867 ASLGIGGVTLVALL
+867 MSLGIGGAALIL
-881 FAIAIIYVRLVI
+881 LLLAIAVIYVRLVI

>member
-1 MNNLMSNKQK
+1 M
-11 DNHSPNNTTDTSMAK
+11 DNMDNESTDSRGII
-26 ESDYTGGA
+26 S
-34 MQHLF
+34 QLF
-39 KRILGLQGLGAQALS
+39 NRLLISKNLGAQALS

-59 RWVYPLLFLLT
+59 RWIYPVLFLIT
-70 LTLSLATYLTLDS
+70 LVLSLATYLTLDS
-83 VQQSV
+83 IQQSV
-88 NTYINDNQRA
+88 DTYINDNQRA

-109 QDWPSEVLA
+109 QDWPSEILA
-118 QVKTI
+118 QVETV
-123 ADTQTVYD
+123 ADTQIVYD
-131 YQFTAMVVTDEQTLL
+131 YQFSAMVVTDEQTLL
-146 TSVKAVSPAYPL
+146 ASVKAVSPAYPL
-158 YGEAELASGQPLWE
+158 YGEAELASGQPLWQ
-172 QLTSNN
+172 QLSAAN
-178 VVVAPEVLNGL
+178 VVVAPEVLNSL
-189 NANIGDQITIGDA
+189 NASVGDQITIGDA
-202 EFTISDVLTKEPD
+202 EFIISDVLTKEPD

-225 RVLMQQDA
+225 RVLMHQDA
-233 LAATNLLGERSRI
+233 LAATNLLGQRSRI

-252 AGEPELMAEQYD
+252 AGAPELMAVQRD
-264 KLTQILT
+264 KLTQILN

-278 SDAESADTS
+278 SDAKSADTS

-338 LGSLKRSYYQLL
+338 LKSLKRSYYQLL
-350 IVTTIIACIAAI
+350 IVTTIIACVAAV

-369 KVGQPYLGAILP
+369 KVGQPYLIAILP

-416 TTKPATLLSQ
+416 STKPATLLNQ
-426 GASQQVQNLPWYQ
+426 GASTNSQNLPWY
-439 RLPLLWYGLMLTG
+439 RSLPLLWYGLMLVG
-452 LYAFFAY
+452 LYVFFAY
-459 EVSSFKLGAQ
+459 EVNSLLLGAQ
-469 LLIGLIG
+469 LLIGLTA
-476 FVAIFWLLARA
+476 FVAIFWLLARG
-487 WLWLLAKLA
+487 WLWLLTKFAKH
-496 TNSNISWMQR
+496 SNISWMQR

-537 TLNHSINTQF
+537 TLNHSINAQF
-547 VNAYPEDAPNL
+547 INAYPEDAPNL

-570 IDNIIGAPV
+570 INNIIAAPV

-594 VPVQDIEPA
+594 IPVQDIEPA

-625 FITDAVKD
+625 FITDAVEND
-633 KQLYAPI
+633 KLYAPI
-640 NVQNQT
+640 KTADNDPAQT
-646 ENERGTL
+646 
-653 QNSVQQSVQISEQ
+653 V
-666 TIAPMSILDTAAS
+666 APLSILDTAAS

-704 IRSRYEQG
+704 IRSRYEKG

-719 LFEPAVL
+719 LFEPKVL
-726 SAAPQI
+726 AAAPQI

-738 VAADDIPDL
+738 VAADDIPKL
-747 QGKLVRQFPAVTT
+747 QGQLVREFPAVTT
-760 IDGTAIAQQIQEL
+760 IDGTAIAQQVQEL

-804 QDRMQESASFR
+804 QDRMKDSASFR

-828 ILELGILGISA
+828 ILELSILGISA

-847 NIGAWAAITQWFNLQ
+847 NIGAWAAITQWFNLR

-867 ASLGIGGVTLVALL
+867 TSLAIGGVALVVLL

-893 GRGIMARVRAMI
+893 GRGFGR

>member
-1 MNNLMSNKQK
+1 
-11 DNHSPNNTTDTSMAK
+11 
-26 ESDYTGGA
+26 
-34 MQHLF
+34 
-39 KRILGLQGLGAQALS
+39 
-54 RSWWQ
+54 
-59 RWVYPLLFLLT
+59 
-70 LTLSLATYLTLDS
+70 
-83 VQQSV
+83 
-88 NTYINDNQRA
+88 
-98 LVGGDLILNSK
+98 
-109 QDWPSEVLA
+109 
-118 QVKTI
+118 
-123 ADTQTVYD
+123 
-131 YQFTAMVVTDEQTLL
+131 MVVTDEQTLL
-146 TSVKAVSPAYPL
+146 ASVKAVSPAYPL
-158 YGEAELASGQPLWE
+158 YGDAELASGQPLWT
-172 QLTSNN
+172 QLSAAN
-178 VVVAPEVLNGL
+178 VVVAPEVLNSL
-189 NANIGDQITIGDA
+189 NATVGDQITIGDA
-202 EFTISDVLTKEPD
+202 EFIISDVLTKEPD

-225 RVLMQQDA
+225 RVLMHQDA
-233 LAATNLLGERSRI
+233 LVATNLLGQRSRI

-252 AGEPELMAEQYD
+252 AGEPELMAVQRD
-264 KLTQILT
+264 KLTQILS

-338 LGSLKRSYYQLL
+338 LKSLKRSYYQLL
-350 IVTTIIACIAAI
+350 IVTTIIACVAAV

-369 KVGQPYLGAILP
+369 KVGQPYLIAILP
-381 ADVGLAINPISAIKT
+381 ADVGLAINPISTIKT

-416 TTKPATLLSQ
+416 STKPATLLNQ
-426 GASQQVQNLPWYQ
+426 GASTNSQNLPWY
-439 RLPLLWYGLMLTG
+439 RSLPLLWYGLMLVG
-452 LYAFFAY
+452 LYVFFAY
-459 EVSSFKLGAQ
+459 EVNSLLLGAQ
-469 LLIGLIG
+469 LLVGLTA
-476 FVAIFWLLARA
+476 FVAIFWLLARG
-487 WLWLLAKLA
+487 WLWLLTKFAKH
-496 TNSNISWMQR
+496 SNISWMQR

-537 TLNHSINTQF
+537 TLNHSINAQF
-547 VNAYPEDAPNL
+547 INAYPEDAPNL

-570 IDNIIGAPV
+570 INNIIAAPV

-594 VPVQDIEPA
+594 IPVQDIEPA

-625 FITDAVKD
+625 LITDAVEND
-633 KQLYAPI
+633 KLYAPI
-640 NVQNQT
+640 KTSDNDPAQT
-646 ENERGTL
+646 
-653 QNSVQQSVQISEQ
+653 V
-666 TIAPMSILDTAAS
+666 APLSILDTAAS

-704 IRSRYEQG
+704 IRSRYEKG

-719 LFEPAVL
+719 LFEPEVL
-726 SAAPQI
+726 AAAPQI

-738 VAADDIPDL
+738 VAAEDIPKL
-747 QGKLVRQFPAVTT
+747 QGQLAREFPAVTT
-760 IDGTAIAQQIQEL
+760 IDGTAIAQQVQEL

-804 QDRMQESASFR
+804 QDRMKDSASFR

-821 RDLYMLN
+821 RDLYMLS

-847 NIGAWAAITQWFNLQ
+847 NIGAWAAITQWFNLR
-862 FSVPW
+862 FSV
-867 ASLGIGGVTLVALL
+867 A
-881 FAIAIIYVRLVI
+881 
-893 GRGIMARVRAMI
+893 

>member
-1 MNNLMSNKQK
+1 MDNMDNESNDSRGIISQ
-11 DNHSPNNTTDTSMAK
+11 
-26 ESDYTGGA
+26 
-34 MQHLF
+34 LF
-39 KRILGLQGLGAQALS
+39 NRLLISKNLGAQALS

-59 RWVYPLLFLLT
+59 RWIYPVLFLIT
-70 LTLSLATYLTLDS
+70 LVLSLATYLTLDS
-83 VQQSV
+83 IQQSV
-88 NTYINDNQRA
+88 DTYINDNQRA

-109 QDWPSEVLA
+109 QDWPSEILA
-118 QVKTI
+118 QVETV
-123 ADTQTVYD
+123 ADTQIVYD
-131 YQFTAMVVTDEQTLL
+131 YQFSAMVVTDEQTLL
-146 TSVKAVSPAYPL
+146 ASVKAVSPAYPL
-158 YGEAELASGQPLWE
+158 YGEAELASGQPLWQ
-172 QLTSNN
+172 QLSAAN
-178 VVVAPEVLNGL
+178 VVVAPEVLNSL
-189 NANIGDQITIGDA
+189 NASVGDQITIGDA
-202 EFTISDVLTKEPD
+202 EFIISDVLTKEPD

-225 RVLMQQDA
+225 RVLMHQDA
-233 LAATNLLGERSRI
+233 LAATNLLGQRSRI

-252 AGEPELMAEQYD
+252 AGAPELMAVQRD
-264 KLTQILT
+264 KLTQILN

-278 SDAESADTS
+278 SDAKSADTS

-338 LGSLKRSYYQLL
+338 LKSLKRSYYQLL
-350 IVTTIIACIAAI
+350 IVTTIIACVAAV

-369 KVGQPYLGAILP
+369 KVGQPYLIAILP

-416 TTKPATLLSQ
+416 STKPATLLNQ
-426 GASQQVQNLPWYQ
+426 GASTNSQNLPWY
-439 RLPLLWYGLMLTG
+439 RSLPLLWYGLMLVG
-452 LYAFFAY
+452 LYVFFAY
-459 EVSSFKLGAQ
+459 EVNSLLLGAQ
-469 LLIGLIG
+469 LLIGLTA
-476 FVAIFWLLARA
+476 FVAIFWLLARG
-487 WLWLLAKLA
+487 WLWLLTKFAKH
-496 TNSNISWMQR
+496 SNISWMQR

-537 TLNHSINTQF
+537 TLNHSINAQF
-547 VNAYPEDAPNL
+547 INAYPEDAPNL

-570 IDNIIGAPV
+570 INNIIAAPV

-594 VPVQDIEPA
+594 IPVQDIEPA

-625 FITDAVKD
+625 FITDAVEND
-633 KQLYAPI
+633 KLYAPI
-640 NVQNQT
+640 KTSDNDPAQT
-646 ENERGTL
+646 
-653 QNSVQQSVQISEQ
+653 V
-666 TIAPMSILDTAAS
+666 APLSILDTAAS

-704 IRSRYEQG
+704 IRSRYEKG

-719 LFEPAVL
+719 LFEPEVL
-726 SAAPQI
+726 AAAPQI

-738 VAADDIPDL
+738 VAADDIPKL
-747 QGKLVRQFPAVTT
+747 QGQLVREFPAVTT
-760 IDGTAIAQQIQEL
+760 IDGTAIAQQVQEL

-804 QDRMQESASFR
+804 QDRMKDSASFR

-828 ILELGILGISA
+828 ILELSILGISA

-847 NIGAWAAITQWFNLQ
+847 NIGAWAAITQWFNLR

-867 ASLGIGGVTLVALL
+867 TSLAIGGVALVVLL

>member
-1 MNNLMSNKQK
+1 M
-11 DNHSPNNTTDTSMAK
+11 DNMDNESTDSRGII
-26 ESDYTGGA
+26 S
-34 MQHLF
+34 QLF
-39 KRILGLQGLGAQALS
+39 NRLLISKNLGAQALS

-59 RWVYPLLFLLT
+59 RWIYPVLFLIT
-70 LTLSLATYLTLDS
+70 LVLSLATYLTLDS
-83 VQQSV
+83 IQQSV
-88 NTYINDNQRA
+88 DTYINDNQRA

-109 QDWPSEVLA
+109 QDWPSEILA
-118 QVKTI
+118 QVETV
-123 ADTQTVYD
+123 ADTQIVYD
-131 YQFTAMVVTDEQTLL
+131 YQFSAMVVTDEQTLL
-146 TSVKAVSPAYPL
+146 ASVKAVSPAYPL
-158 YGEAELASGQPLWE
+158 YGEAELASGQPLWQ
-172 QLTSNN
+172 QLSAAN
-178 VVVAPEVLNGL
+178 VVVAPEVLNSL
-189 NANIGDQITIGDA
+189 NASVGDQITIGDA
-202 EFTISDVLTKEPD
+202 EFIISDVLTKEPD

-225 RVLMQQDA
+225 RVLMHQDA
-233 LAATNLLGERSRI
+233 LAATNLLGQRSRI

-252 AGEPELMAEQYD
+252 AGAPELMAVQRD
-264 KLTQILT
+264 KLTQILN

-278 SDAESADTS
+278 SDAKSADTS

-338 LGSLKRSYYQLL
+338 LKSLKRSYYQLL
-350 IVTTIIACIAAI
+350 IVTTIIACVAAV

-369 KVGQPYLGAILP
+369 KVGQPYLIAILP

-416 TTKPATLLSQ
+416 STKPATLLNQ
-426 GASQQVQNLPWYQ
+426 GASTNSQNLPWY
-439 RLPLLWYGLMLTG
+439 RSLPLLWYGLMLVG
-452 LYAFFAY
+452 LYVFFAY
-459 EVSSFKLGAQ
+459 EVNSLLLGAQ
-469 LLIGLIG
+469 LLIGLTA
-476 FVAIFWLLARA
+476 FVAIFWLLARG
-487 WLWLLAKLA
+487 WLWLLTKFAKH
-496 TNSNISWMQR
+496 SNISWMQR

-537 TLNHSINTQF
+537 TLNHSINAQF
-547 VNAYPEDAPNL
+547 INAYPEDAPNL

-570 IDNIIGAPV
+570 INNIIAAPV

-594 VPVQDIEPA
+594 IPVQDIEPA

-625 FITDAVKD
+625 FITDAVEND
-633 KQLYAPI
+633 KLYTPIKTSDNDPAQTVAP
-640 NVQNQT
+640 
-646 ENERGTL
+646 L
-653 QNSVQQSVQISEQ
+653 
-666 TIAPMSILDTAAS
+666 SILDTAAS

-704 IRSRYEQG
+704 IRSRYEKG

-719 LFEPAVL
+719 LFEPEVL
-726 SAAPQI
+726 AAAPQI

-738 VAADDIPDL
+738 VAADDIPKL
-747 QGKLVRQFPAVTT
+747 QGQLVREFPAVTT
-760 IDGTAIAQQIQEL
+760 IDGTAIAQQVQEL

-804 QDRMQESASFR
+804 QDRMKDSASFR

-847 NIGAWAAITQWFNLQ
+847 NIGAWAAITQWFNLR

-867 ASLGIGGVTLVALL
+867 TSLGMGGVALIGLL

>member
-1 MNNLMSNKQK
+1 MDQKSMDNMDNESNDSRGIISQ
-11 DNHSPNNTTDTSMAK
+11 
-26 ESDYTGGA
+26 
-34 MQHLF
+34 LF
-39 KRILGLQGLGAQALS
+39 NRLLISKNLGAQALS

-59 RWVYPLLFLLT
+59 RWIYPVLFLIT
-70 LTLSLATYLTLDS
+70 LVLSLATYLTLDS
-83 VQQSV
+83 IQQSV
-88 NTYINDNQRA
+88 DTYINDNQRA

-109 QDWPSEVLA
+109 QDWPSEILA
-118 QVKTI
+118 QVETV
-123 ADTQTVYD
+123 ADTQIVYD
-131 YQFTAMVVTDEQTLL
+131 YQFSAMVVTDEQTLL
-146 TSVKAVSPAYPL
+146 ASVKAVSPAYPL
-158 YGEAELASGQPLWE
+158 YGEAELASGQPLWQ
-172 QLTSNN
+172 QLSAAN
-178 VVVAPEVLNGL
+178 VVVAPEVLNSL
-189 NANIGDQITIGDA
+189 NASVGDQITIGDA
-202 EFTISDVLTKEPD
+202 EFIISDVLTKEPD

-225 RVLMQQDA
+225 RVLMHQDA
-233 LAATNLLGERSRI
+233 LAATNLLGQRSRI

-252 AGEPELMAEQYD
+252 AGAPELMAVQRD
-264 KLTQILT
+264 KLTQILN

-338 LGSLKRSYYQLL
+338 LKSLKRSYYQLL
-350 IVTTIIACIAAI
+350 IVTTIIACVAAV

-369 KVGQPYLGAILP
+369 KVGQPYLIAILP

-416 TTKPATLLSQ
+416 STKPATLLNQ
-426 GASQQVQNLPWYQ
+426 GASTNSQNLPWY
-439 RLPLLWYGLMLTG
+439 RSLPLLWYGLMLVG
-452 LYAFFAY
+452 LYVFFAY
-459 EVSSFKLGAQ
+459 EVNSLLLGAQ
-469 LLIGLIG
+469 LLIGLTA
-476 FVAIFWLLARA
+476 FVAIFWLLARG
-487 WLWLLAKLA
+487 WLWLLTKFAKH
-496 TNSNISWMQR
+496 SNISWMQR

-537 TLNHSINTQF
+537 TLNHSINAQF
-547 VNAYPEDAPNL
+547 INAYPEDAPNL

-570 IDNIIGAPV
+570 INNIIAAPV

-594 VPVQDIEPA
+594 IPVQDIEPT

-625 FITDAVKD
+625 FITDAVEND
-633 KQLYAPI
+633 KLYAPI
-640 NVQNQT
+640 ETADNDSAQT
-646 ENERGTL
+646 
-653 QNSVQQSVQISEQ
+653 V
-666 TIAPMSILDTAAS
+666 APLSILDTAAS

-704 IRSRYEQG
+704 IRSRYEKG

-719 LFEPAVL
+719 LFEPEVL
-726 SAAPQI
+726 AAAPQI

-738 VAADDIPDL
+738 VAAEEIPKL
-747 QGKLVRQFPAVTT
+747 QGQLVREFPAVTT
-760 IDGTAIAQQIQEL
+760 IDGTAIAQQVQEL

-804 QDRMQESASFR
+804 QDRMKDSASFR

-847 NIGAWAAITQWFNLQ
+847 NIGAWAAITQWFNLR

-867 ASLGIGGVTLVALL
+867 TSLAIGGVALIGLL
-881 FAIAIIYVRLVI
+881 FTIAVIYVRLVI

>member
-1 MNNLMSNKQK
+1 MNNLKNNKQTK
-11 DNHSPNNTTDTSMAK
+11 KGSAIDATATTDTNMAK
-26 ESDYTGGA
+26 ESDYTGGI
-34 MQHLF
+34 MRQLF
-39 KRILGLQGLGAQALS
+39 SGILSLPILGLQGLGAQALS

-59 RWVYPLLFLLT
+59 RWIYPLLFLLT

-88 NTYINDNQRA
+88 DTYINDNQRA

-109 QDWPSEVLA
+109 QEWPSEVLT
-118 QVKTI
+118 QVETV
-123 ADTQTVYD
+123 ADTQIVYD
-131 YQFTAMVVTDEQTLL
+131 YQFSAMVVTDEQTLL
-146 TSVKAVSPAYPL
+146 ASVKAVSPAYPL

-172 QLTSNN
+172 QLSADN
-178 VVVAPEVLNGL
+178 VVVAPEVLNSL
-189 NANIGDQITIGDA
+189 NASVGDQITIGDA
-202 EFTISDVLTKEPD
+202 ELTISDVLTKEPD

-225 RVLMQQDA
+225 RVLMHQDA
-233 LAATNLLGERSRI
+233 LAATNLLGQRSRI

-252 AGEPELMAEQYD
+252 AGKPELMAVQRD
-264 KLTQILT
+264 KLTQILS

-338 LGSLKRSYYQLL
+338 LKSLKRSYYQLL
-350 IVTTIIACIAAI
+350 IATTIIACIAEV

-369 KVGQPYLGAILP
+369 KVGQPYLIAILP

-416 TTKPATLLSQ
+416 TTKPATLLNQGVSTNSQ
-426 GASQQVQNLPWYQ
+426 NMPWYQ
-439 RLPLLWYGLMLTG
+439 RLPLLWYGLMLIG

-459 EVSSFKLGAQ
+459 EVNSLILGAQ
-469 LLIGLIG
+469 LLIGLTA
-476 FVAIFWLLARA
+476 FVAIFWLLARG
-487 WLWLLAKLA
+487 WLWLLTKFAKH
-496 TNSNISWMQR
+496 SNISWMQR

-537 TLNHSINTQF
+537 TLNHSINAQF
-547 VNAYPEDAPNL
+547 INAYPEDAPNL

-570 IDNIIGAPV
+570 INNIIAAPV

-625 FITDAVKD
+625 FIMESLADD
-633 KQLYAPI
+633 KLYAPI
-640 NVQNQT
+640 ETADSDSAKAV
-646 ENERGTL
+646 
-653 QNSVQQSVQISEQ
+653 
-666 TIAPMSILDTAAS
+666 APLSILDTAAS
-679 LLNVGMGDQVRFNI
+679 LLNVVMGDQVRFNI

-704 IRSRYEQG
+704 IRSRYEKG

-738 VAADDIPDL
+738 VAAEDIPEL
-747 QGKLVRQFPAVTT
+747 QGQLVRKFPAVTT
-760 IDGTAIAQQIQEL
+760 IDGTAIAQQVQEL

-804 QDRMQESASFR
+804 QDRMADSASFR

-847 NIGAWAAITQWFNLQ
+847 NIGAWAAITQWFNLR

-867 ASLGIGGVTLVALL
+867 VSLGIGGAVLIALL

>member
-1 MNNLMSNKQK
+1 MDNMDNESNDSRGIISQ
-11 DNHSPNNTTDTSMAK
+11 
-26 ESDYTGGA
+26 
-34 MQHLF
+34 LF
-39 KRILGLQGLGAQALS
+39 NRLLITKNLGAQALS

-59 RWVYPLLFLLT
+59 RWIYPVLFLIT
-70 LTLSLATYLTLDS
+70 LVLSLATYLTLDS
-83 VQQSV
+83 IQQSV
-88 NTYINDNQRA
+88 DTYINDNQRA

-109 QDWPSEVLA
+109 QDWPSEILA
-118 QVKTI
+118 QVETV
-123 ADTQTVYD
+123 ADTQIVYD
-131 YQFTAMVVTDEQTLL
+131 YQFSAMVVTDEQTLL
-146 TSVKAVSPAYPL
+146 ASVKAVSPAYPL
-158 YGEAELASGQPLWE
+158 YGEAELASGQPLWQ
-172 QLTSNN
+172 QLSAAN
-178 VVVAPEVLNGL
+178 VVVAPEVLNSL
-189 NANIGDQITIGDA
+189 NASVGDQITIGDA
-202 EFTISDVLTKEPD
+202 EFIISDVLTKEPD

-225 RVLMQQDA
+225 RVLMHEDA
-233 LAATNLLGERSRI
+233 LAATNLLGQRSRI

-252 AGEPELMAEQYD
+252 AGNPELMAVQRE
-264 KLTQILT
+264 KLTQILS

-338 LGSLKRSYYQLL
+338 LKSLKRSYYQLL
-350 IVTTIIACIAAI
+350 IVTTIIACVAAV

-369 KVGQPYLGAILP
+369 KVGQPYLIAILP

-416 TTKPATLLSQ
+416 STKPATLLNQ
-426 GASQQVQNLPWYQ
+426 GASTNSQNLPWY
-439 RLPLLWYGLMLTG
+439 RSLPLLWYGLMLVG
-452 LYAFFAY
+452 LYVFFAY
-459 EVSSFKLGAQ
+459 EVNSLLLGAQ
-469 LLIGLIG
+469 LLVGLTA
-476 FVAIFWLLARA
+476 FVAIFWLLARG
-487 WLWLLAKLA
+487 WLWLLTKFAEH
-496 TNSNISWMQR
+496 SNISWMQR

-537 TLNHSINTQF
+537 TLNHSINAQF
-547 VNAYPEDAPNL
+547 INAYPEDAPNL

-570 IDNIIGAPV
+570 INNIIAAPV

-594 VPVQDIEPA
+594 IPVQDIEPA

-625 FITDAVKD
+625 FITDAVEND
-633 KQLYAPI
+633 KLYASIKTSDNDPA
-640 NVQNQT
+640 QT
-646 ENERGTL
+646 
-653 QNSVQQSVQISEQ
+653 V
-666 TIAPMSILDTAAS
+666 APLSILDTAAS

-704 IRSRYEQG
+704 IRSRYEKG

-719 LFEPAVL
+719 LFEPEVL
-726 SAAPQI
+726 AAAPQI

-738 VAADDIPDL
+738 VAADDIPKL
-747 QGKLVRQFPAVTT
+747 QGQLVREFPAVTT
-760 IDGTAIAQQIQEL
+760 IDGTAIAQQVQEL

-804 QDRMQESASFR
+804 QDRMKDSASFR

-828 ILELGILGISA
+828 ILELSILGISA

-847 NIGAWAAITQWFNLQ
+847 NIGAWAAITQWFNLR

-867 ASLGIGGVTLVALL
+867 ISLAIGGVALVGLL